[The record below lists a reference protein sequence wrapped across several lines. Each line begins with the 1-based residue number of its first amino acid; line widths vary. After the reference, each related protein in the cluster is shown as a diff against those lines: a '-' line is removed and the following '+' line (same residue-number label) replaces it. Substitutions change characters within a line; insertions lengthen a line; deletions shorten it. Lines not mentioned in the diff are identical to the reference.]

1 MHMEKKRDMSLY
13 KSIINMPYEKSTERA
28 HMKREDRAAQFSPF
42 SALTG
47 YDEIV
52 RESARRVSDM
62 VILSENEKEK
72 INERLVILLDN
83 TYKRPSANITYF
95 VPDEK
100 KEGGKYVTESIRV
113 KRIDSFDRVIVSED
127 GLKIGIDMIR
137 SVESELF
144 DGLLEL

>member
-1 MHMEKKRDMSLY
+1 MNYEDIIYREHPTSTKHPRMSLY
-13 KSIINMPYEKSTERA
+13 
-28 HMKREDRAAQFSPF
+28 DRAAQFSPF
-42 SALTG
+42 AALTG
-47 YDEIV
+47 HDAAIMETARLTECNRELDE
-52 RESARRVSDM
+52 D
-62 VILSENEKEK
+62 EKEK

-83 TYKRPSANITYF
+83 TYKRPSASITYF

-100 KEGGKYVTESIRV
+100 KDGGKYVTESIRV